1 MKIFQQGEIDVSKPN
16 VFIDVDDVILNSS
29 DTVIDI
35 LNQKFNLH
43 KTKKD
48 LKD

>member
-1 MKIFQQGEIDVSKPN
+1 MNKFKKGGEIDMKIFQQGEIDVSKPN

-35 LNQKFNLH
+35 
-43 KTKKD
+43 
-48 LKD
+48 